1 MPELPE
7 VETVRSGLEPVL
19 RGRRFVRVEQRRKD
33 LRFPLPDR
41 FAERLTGRKVERL
54 DRRAKY
60 ILVHLDGGE
69 VLVIHLGMTGRFS
82 VTLSQRSERSTGVP
96 SPLVGEGQGGGDCRT
111 SAVGIPPT
119 PNPSPQGGGES
130 ARRSGRRSNTPSP
143 RLQGEGRGEGQPRT
157 PKQGPAPH
165 PNPLPA
171 EERGE
176 GIGEYTY
183 AHGREAKHDH
193 LVFTMSGGAV
203 VTYND
208 ARRFGYMELIP
219 SGELDAHAYFAGL
232 GVEPLGHDLTPEYLA
247 RRSAAKKVD
256 LKALLMDQRVVAGLG
271 NIYVCEA
278 LFRAGLSPSKQA
290 ARLATKTAK
299 PTPAARRLVPQIK
312 AVLREAIGAGGSTLR
327 DYKQADG
334 SIGAFQNAFQVYGRE
349 GEPCSRRGCRGRVR
363 RKTQGGRST
372 FHCPVCQR

>member
-7 VETVRSGLEPVL
+7 VETVRAGLEPVL
-19 RGRRFVRVEQRRKD
+19 RGRRFVRVEQHRKD

-41 FAERLTGRKVERL
+41 FAERLTGRRVERL

-69 VLVIHLGMTGRFS
+69 VLAMHLGMTGRFS
-82 VTLSQRSERSTGVP
+82 VKLP
-96 SPLVGEGQGGGDCRT
+96 C
-111 SAVGIPPT
+111 AA
-119 PNPSPQGGGES
+119 
-130 ARRSGRRSNTPSP
+130 ARTPSP
-143 RLQGEGRGEGQPRT
+143 RLRGEGHGGAVPPARGEGQRHT
-157 PKQGPAPH
+157 PEQAAAPH

-176 GIGEYTY
+176 GIQLGEYTY
-183 AHGREAKHDH
+183 EHGRDAKHDH

-208 ARRFGYMELIP
+208 ARRFGYMALVP
-219 SGELDAHAYFAGL
+219 TGELDAHAYFAGL
-232 GVEPLGHDLTPEYLA
+232 GVEPLGDDLTPEYLA
-247 RRSAAKKVD
+247 RRAAAKKVD
-256 LKALLMDQRVVAGLG
+256 LKALLMDQRIIAGLG

-278 LFRAGLSPSKQA
+278 LFRAGLSPFKPA
-290 ARLATKTAK
+290 ARLATGTAK

-312 AVLREAIGAGGSTLR
+312 AVLQEAIRAGGSTLR

-334 SIGAFQNAFQVYGRE
+334 SIGAFQNEFQVYGRE
-349 GEPCSRRGCRGRVR
+349 GEPCSKRGCRGRVR
-363 RKTQGGRST
+363 RRTQGGRST
-372 FHCPVCQR
+372 FYCPVCQR